1 MISLI
6 VILTTN
12 SEKAQ
17 TMTRLSNKIID
28 LRESK
33 DLSQAELVRLLAF
46 NKSVMN
52 RIGSGKR
59 KISSEELKNYP
70 VYLMSQQIVFSNV

>member
-1 MISLI
+1 
-6 VILTTN
+6 
-12 SEKAQ
+12 
-17 TMTRLSNKIID
+17 MTRLSNKIID

-33 DLSQAELVRLLAF
+33 DLSQAELVRLLDF

-52 RIGSGKR
+52 RIGIGSGSGKR